1 MIDNLKALT
10 VLYVD
15 DDVVACKNMQKILSY
30 FFKEVLV
37 EHNGLDA
44 LDTYQKTTIHLLL
57 VDYDMPLMNGLSF
70 LQEIRALNSS
80 IPAVIISSYSDK
92 EKLLSAIKLNLVAY
106 LVKPLEFSEL
116 KNVLGEC
123 ALWMNKY
130 GILKT
135 NISNDCYYIASTRTI
150 ITKENEV
157 IPLTN
162 YEHKI
167 FEHLL
172 RNRNK
177 IVSFDEIFYI
187 LDNEETNK
195 KSLTSIVYK
204 INKKLPKSIIK
215 NIKDVGYI
223 IVGVA

>member
-1 MIDNLKALT
+1 MIENLKALN

-15 DDVVACKNMQKILSY
+15 DDVVACKNMEKILSY
-30 FFKEVLV
+30 FFKEVFI

-44 LDTYQKTTIHLLL
+44 LDSYQKKTIHLLL
-57 VDYDMPLMNGLSF
+57 VDYDMPVMNGLSF
-70 LQEIRALNSS
+70 LQEIRALNNN

-106 LVKPLEFSEL
+106 LVKPLEFGEL
-116 KNVLGEC
+116 KDVLDEC
-123 ALWMNKY
+123 AVWMDRH
-130 GILKT
+130 GLLKI
-135 NISNDCYYIASTRTI
+135 NISTDCYYIASSRTI
-150 ITKENEV
+150 ITNENE
-157 IPLTN
+157 IITLTN

-172 RNRNK
+172 RNRNR
-177 IVSFDEIFYI
+177 IVLFDEIFYI

-204 INKKLPKSIIK
+204 INKKLSKPIIK
-215 NIKDVGYI
+215 NIKDAGYM
-223 IVGVA
+223 IVGAA